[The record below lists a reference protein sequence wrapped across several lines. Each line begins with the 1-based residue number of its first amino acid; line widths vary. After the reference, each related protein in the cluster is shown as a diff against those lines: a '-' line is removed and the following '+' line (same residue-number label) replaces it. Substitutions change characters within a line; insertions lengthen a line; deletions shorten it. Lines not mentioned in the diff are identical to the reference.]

1 MDTSSG
7 KGMEAQRWNAVA
19 TFAASDMIQFHRAV
33 DHVLAQSGER
43 LWEGGDAEEELHS
56 IVARARQGYRSGPGA
71 LGAAEAL
78 VDRLKED
85 MRNTDRWIRE
95 RPCLRPCNT
104 LDATECA
111 QCAQCTVDG
120 PAPGLL
126 SRVASG
132 LGLALDGRVCRT
144 REPLDAKEDDTEDPA
159 AVRREQ
165 RSWMDA
171 QIGKLAADVRAVG
184 TACDACPA
192 RCATECDKKRQSF
205 ETTFNRQAAEM
216 DANRARVPYQMADRM
231 DAVAQQYATMT
242 GRTPNARRRYDLSV
256 YGPPSVPH
264 LKYNGVSVDDDE
276 ELEVLQRVAE
286 QDAKYAKER
295 EEEYNRPGTWKGAL
309 LNRLP
314 AKVFGFPVPR
324 EERERSE
331 FD

>member
-1 MDTSSG
+1 
-7 KGMEAQRWNAVA
+7 
-19 TFAASDMIQFHRAV
+19 
-33 DHVLAQSGER
+33 
-43 LWEGGDAEEELHS
+43 
-56 IVARARQGYRSGPGA
+56 
-71 LGAAEAL
+71 
-78 VDRLKED
+78 
-85 MRNTDRWIRE
+85 
-95 RPCLRPCNT
+95 
-104 LDATECA
+104 
-111 QCAQCTVDG
+111 
-120 PAPGLL
+120 
-126 SRVASG
+126 
-132 LGLALDGRVCRT
+132 
-144 REPLDAKEDDTEDPA
+144 
-159 AVRREQ
+159 
-165 RSWMDA
+165 MDA

-276 ELEVLQRVAE
+276 ELEVLQRMAE